1 MLTREHDVILCQ
13 LVILSIMEKKSL
25 AFYHSNNDCGITI
38 DCDVNGARN
47 IFLLLIKMIQN
58 EK

>member
-1 MLTREHDVILCQ
+1 MSTGYTKYNGKEINGIL
-13 LVILSIMEKKSL
+13 
-25 AFYHSNNDCGITI
+25 YHSNNDCGITI
-38 DCDVNGARN
+38 DCDVNGANN